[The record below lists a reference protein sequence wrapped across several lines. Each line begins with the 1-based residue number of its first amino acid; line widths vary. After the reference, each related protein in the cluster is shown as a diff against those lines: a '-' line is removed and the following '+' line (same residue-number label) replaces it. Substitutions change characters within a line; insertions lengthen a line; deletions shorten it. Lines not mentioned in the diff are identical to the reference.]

1 MFIRMI
7 LGALLRQRGKMLM
20 IALTVA
26 LGTSLASAMLNVM
39 LDVGDKVNRE
49 LKAYGA
55 NINVLPRGALL
66 LSGLYGMDEVPDS
79 PDHYLA
85 EEDMLKVKTIFWAH
99 NIVDFTPHLNM
110 RGAIDGSEA
119 TVKVT
124 GTWYGKHLDL
134 PTGEEFTTG
143 IRQMRSWWEVE
154 GDWLADDDG
163 DGALVGT
170 TLAAQQGLA
179 PGDSFSLRVGSTDRS
194 FTVRGVLDAGGDE
207 DGEVFIT
214 LTAAQQLA
222 NKPGRISSF
231 EVSALTTP
239 DNELARRAAEN
250 PRSLSAKEH
259 ETWYCTA
266 YVSAI
271 CYQIDEVVP
280 DGVAKPLRQVAESEG
295 TILEKTQLL
304 MLLITILSM
313 LGAALGISNLISAS
327 VMERSAEIGLMK
339 ALGAQDVPL
348 SWLVLLE
355 ILLVGLIGG
364 VVGYFVGFGFAQVIG
379 QTVFGAPIAAA
390 PMVVPLLSV
399 LVALVIVIGSLPSLR
414 YLLSLKPAEVLHGR

>member
-7 LGALLRQRGKMLM
+7 LGALFRQKGKMLM

-66 LSGLYGMDEVPDS
+66 LSDLYGMEDTPDS
-79 PDHYLA
+79 PDQYLA
-85 EEDMLKVKTIFWAH
+85 EDDMLKVKTIFWAH
-99 NIVDFTPHLNM
+99 NIVDFTPHLSM
-110 RGAIDGSEA
+110 SGTIDGEND
-119 TVKVT
+119 TLRVT
-124 GTWYGKHLDL
+124 GTWYQKQLSL
-134 PTGEEFTTG
+134 PTGEEIVTG
-143 IRQMRSWWEVE
+143 IQQMRSWWQLE
-154 GDWLADDDG
+154 GDWVSDDDAQ
-163 DGALVGT
+163 GALIGSAVAGRY
-170 TLAAQQGLA
+170 GLA
-179 PGDSFSLRVGSTDRS
+179 VGDR
-194 FTVRGVLDAGGDE
+194 FTLGVQDAKRDLIVRGIVDAGGDE
-207 DGEVFIT
+207 DDQVFIT
-214 LTAAQQLA
+214 LATAQELA
-222 NKPGRISSF
+222 DKPGRISSF

-239 DNELARRAAEN
+239 DNDLARRAAEN

-266 YVSAI
+266 YVSSI
-271 CYQIDEVVP
+271 CYQIDEVIP

-304 MLLITILSM
+304 MLLITILSL

-339 ALGAQDVPL
+339 ALGAHDVPL

-355 ILLVGLIGG
+355 ILLVGLVGG
-364 VVGYFVGFGFAQVIG
+364 AVGYFAGFGFAQIIG
-379 QTVFGAPIAAA
+379 QTVFGAPVAAA

-399 LVALVIVIGSLPSLR
+399 LVMLVIIIGSLPSLR
-414 YLLSLKPAEVLHGR
+414 YLLSLRPAEVLHGR

>member
-7 LGALLRQRGKMLM
+7 LGALFRQKSKMLM

-49 LKAYGA
+49 LKTYGA

-66 LSGLYGMDEVPDS
+66 LSDLYGMEQVPDS
-79 PDHYLA
+79 PDMYLS

-99 NIVDFTPHLNM
+99 NIVDFTPHLSAN
-110 RGAIDGSEA
+110 ATVNSGSEA
-119 TVKVT
+119 VKVT
-124 GTWYGKHLDL
+124 GTWYEKQLSL
-134 PTGEEFTTG
+134 PTGEEFSTG
-143 IRQMRSWWEVE
+143 IRQMRSWWQIE
-154 GDWLADDDG
+154 GDWLTDDDES
-163 DGALVGT
+163 GALVGV
-170 TLAAQQGLA
+170 AVAQQHGLA
-179 PGDSFSLRVGSTDRS
+179 VGDSFTLDVQGSDRRL
-194 FTVRGVLDAGGDE
+194 TVRGILDAGGDE
-207 DGEVFIT
+207 DAQVFIT
-214 LTAAQQLA
+214 LATAQELMD
-222 NKPGRISSF
+222 KPGLISSF

-239 DNELARRAAEN
+239 DNDLARRAAAN

-266 YVSAI
+266 YVSSI
-271 CYQIDEVVP
+271 CYQIDEVIP
-280 DGVAKPLRQVAESEG
+280 DGVAKAIRQVAESEG

-339 ALGAQDVPL
+339 ALGAHDIPL

-355 ILLVGLIGG
+355 ILIVGLVGG
-364 VVGYFVGFGFAQVIG
+364 VAGYFAGFGFAQIIG
-379 QTVFGAPIAAA
+379 QTVFGSAVAAA
-390 PMVVPLLSV
+390 PMVIPLLSV
-399 LVALVIVIGSLPSLR
+399 LVMLVILIGSFPSLR
-414 YLLSLKPAEVLHGR
+414 YLLSLRPAEVLHGR

>member
-7 LGALLRQRGKMLM
+7 LGALFRQKGKMLM

-66 LSGLYGMDEVPDS
+66 LNDLYGMEDVPDN
-79 PDHYLA
+79 PDQYLA

-99 NIVDFTPHLNM
+99 NIVDFTPHLSAN
-110 RGAIDGSEA
+110 GTIDGGTE
-119 TVKVT
+119 VIKVT
-124 GTWYGKHLDL
+124 GTWYQKQLSL
-134 PTGEEFTTG
+134 PTGEEVTTG
-143 IRQMRSWWEVE
+143 IQHMRSWWKIE
-154 GDWLADDDG
+154 GDWARDDDAQ
-163 DGALVGT
+163 GALVGSAVAERYGLT
-170 TLAAQQGLA
+170 VGDGFTLGARDANY
-179 PGDSFSLRVGSTDRS
+179 DFI
-194 FTVRGVLDAGGDE
+194 VRGIVDAGGDE
-207 DGEVFIT
+207 DDQVFIT
-214 LTAAQQLA
+214 LATAQEIT
-222 NKPGRISSF
+222 NKPGKISSF

-266 YVSAI
+266 YVSSI
-271 CYQIDEVVP
+271 CYQIDEVIA

-304 MLLITILSM
+304 MLLITILSL

-339 ALGAQDVPL
+339 ALGAHDVPL

-355 ILLVGLIGG
+355 ILLVGLVGG
-364 VVGYFVGFGFAQVIG
+364 AVGYFAGFGFAQIIG

-390 PMVVPLLSV
+390 PMVIPLLSV
-399 LVALVIVIGSLPSLR
+399 LVMLVIIIGSLPSLR
-414 YLLSLKPAEVLHGR
+414 YLLSLRPAEVLHGR